1 VQSTLQAELSP
12 LYAQARDKP
21 DARAFIDDISW
32 PGFDASMLATAVKL
46 ILDTPCIAEAISSES
61 YRLTYSRLALAGK
74 IPGVNHT
81 TDYAAQLQ
89 VKRDMQQFVGGLENQ
104 FDMLAELGKT
114 GELGNMANEQLREKI
129 GVIRDTPV
137 SFQAAAPPSGWLT
150 AANMCFM
157 AAVSLHV
164 ATAAKNAN
172 LNGNSGNQGVLVG
185 GSKPAGGLRFNANI
199 GNFRFQVE
207 KVVKIT

>member
-1 VQSTLQAELSP
+1 MGAVVWAPSPDPLWGLSP
-12 LYAQARDKP
+12 V
-21 DARAFIDDISW
+21 
-32 PGFDASMLATAVKL
+32 T
-46 ILDTPCIAEAISSES
+46 
-61 YRLTYSRLALAGK
+61 
-74 IPGVNHT
+74 
-81 TDYAAQLQ
+81 
-89 VKRDMQQFVGGLENQ
+89 
-104 FDMLAELGKT
+104 
-114 GELGNMANEQLREKI
+114 
-129 GVIRDTPV
+129 
-137 SFQAAAPPSGWLT
+137 AAPPSGWLT